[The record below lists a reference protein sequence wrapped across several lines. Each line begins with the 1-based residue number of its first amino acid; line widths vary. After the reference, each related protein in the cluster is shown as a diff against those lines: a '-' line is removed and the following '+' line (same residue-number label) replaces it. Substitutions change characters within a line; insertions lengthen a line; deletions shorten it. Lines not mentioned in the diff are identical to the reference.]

1 MTLAIPTT
9 WLDQSRNHLLPQA
22 EVRQTYEL
30 VAVFRPRNG
39 RLNEVMLD
47 VRVATETMT
56 PSGTWKRSR
65 EDVNYEV
72 LIAVGAFGRFRSEIE
87 QAHVLGKVVG
97 DERFVYTPARA
108 AWSGL
113 EGWLRSERC
122 VWDAVDEVWGRM
134 CDEMATWEQS

>member
-9 WLDQSRNHLLPQA
+9 WREQMRCHLLPQA
-22 EVRQTYEL
+22 DVRQTYEL
-30 VAVFRPRNG
+30 VASYRPLNG
-39 RLNEVMLD
+39 KLNKVVLD

-56 PSGTWKRSR
+56 PSGAWKRSR

-87 QAHVLGKVVG
+87 QAHVIGKIVG
-97 DERFVYTPARA
+97 DERVHYEAPRKV
-108 AWSGL
+108 WSGL
-113 EGWLRSERC
+113 EGWLRSDRA

-134 CDEMATWEQS
+134 CDEMAEWQS